1 MQENEIGNLT
11 INEIKQMLLVTIN
24 NDSYEAK
31 CFIELIIEK
40 RYNNE
45 KEREILK
52 EAKKLL
58 NELKTKEVLQLI
70 YKL

>member
-1 MQENEIGNLT
+1 MQENEIEKLT
-11 INEIKQMLLVTIN
+11 INEIKQMLLATIN

-31 CFIELIIEK
+31 CFIELIIKK